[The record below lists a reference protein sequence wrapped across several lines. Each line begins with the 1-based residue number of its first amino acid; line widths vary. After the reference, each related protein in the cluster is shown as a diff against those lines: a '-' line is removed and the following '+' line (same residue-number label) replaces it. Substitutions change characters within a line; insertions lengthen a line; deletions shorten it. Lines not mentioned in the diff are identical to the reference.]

1 MKHKEL
7 FKIKTKLG
15 EVICQA
21 EKVTLIDLGTCLPK
35 GKIEVRYKMTDDS
48 EPVLEHAVGRRTDLT
63 KFVHKKIKLQYLFEN
78 DLFSYE
84 TLKEVKMNIE
94 HIKAHCNLVLK
105 DNDLSVDNS
114 L

>member
-1 MKHKEL
+1 MKPKEL

-15 EVICQA
+15 EVTCLT
-21 EKVTLIDLGTCLPK
+21 EKVTLIDFGTCLPFNVVK
-35 GKIEVRYKMTDDS
+35 VNYKMTDGS

-78 DLFSYE
+78 DLFSFK
-84 TLKEVKMNIE
+84 TLKEVKMNTDR
-94 HIKAHCNLVLK
+94 IKAHCNLVLK